1 MASYEQRG
9 KGKLWS
15 VRFYEDGKLI
25 RLTGFKTKKDAQH
38 AYEKRSVERLDPK
51 QIIEKKEDDTLVT
64 DIVYSYL
71 DYAKQS
77 MKESSYVATESRIR
91 LHILPRFEGV
101 KLSELTPRLIM
112 QWQQNLI
119 SQGLSARYVD
129 AIRTSFVAVWNYTA
143 AYRDIGR
150 SPFTLAKP
158 PRDDSPAKEVQF
170 YTVEQWQKFISVV
183 DDPTYH
189 LFFSLLYF
197 TGMRRGEAEC
207 LTPEDFDG
215 QANTIRIN
223 KTLTR
228 KGEDAW
234 KVTAPKTKSSI
245 RTVSIPDSLSL
256 ELMVYL
262 LTHGS
267 GRFIWGDEPL
277 RGRTTDRR
285 WIAYQRM
292 ADLPHIRIH
301 DLRHSH
307 ASLLLSKGVSI
318 VAVSHRLGHKST
330 QQTLDTYSHMM
341 PSEEEQILRVL
352 GEWS

>member
-15 VRFYEDGKLI
+15 VRFYEDGKLV
-25 RLTGFKTKKDAQH
+25 RLTGFKTKKDAQR
-38 AYEKRSVERLDPK
+38 AYERRSVERLDPK
-51 QIIEKKEDDTLVT
+51 EIIDKKEDDTLVS

-77 MKESSYVATESRIR
+77 MKESSYVATESRVR
-91 LHILPRFEGV
+91 LHILPHFEGV
-101 KLSELTPRLIM
+101 KLSELTPKRIM
-112 QWQQNLI
+112 TWQQGLI
-119 SQGLSARYVD
+119 SQGLSAPYVD

-143 AYRDIGR
+143 AYKDIGR
-150 SPFTLAKP
+150 SPFPLVKP
-158 PRDDSPAKEVQF
+158 PRDDSPAKEVQY
-170 YTVEQWQKFISVV
+170 YTLEQWQKFISVV
-183 DDPTYH
+183 DDPTFH
-189 LFFSLLYF
+189 LFFSLLYY

-207 LTPEDFDG
+207 LTPQDIDSN
-215 QANTIRIN
+215 ANTIRIN

-228 KGEDAW
+228 KSEEAW

-245 RTVSIPDSLSL
+245 RTIAIPESLMT
-256 ELMVYL
+256 ELMVYVF
-262 LTHGS
+262 THGKQK
-267 GRFIWGDEPL
+267 FIWGEEPL

-285 WIAYQRM
+285 WKMYQDL
-292 ADLPHIRIH
+292 AELPHIRIH

-307 ASLLLSKGVSI
+307 ASFLLSQGVSI

-352 GEWS
+352 DF